1 MHAAYRIGVLLALAN
16 ARSYAARR
24 HRLRKR
30 NKTLRSKS
38 AHEFIYATCRIGKV
52 VMACGRSYA
61 ARRLCNTATTIALTP
76 SDQLAMERCHEDAQ
90 L

>member
-1 MHAAYRIGVLLALAN
+1 MRAHTQHDVIDFENETKHFAVKVHMNSYMLLVGL
-16 ARSYAARR
+16 
-24 HRLRKR
+24 
-30 NKTLRSKS
+30 
-38 AHEFIYATCRIGKV
+38 EEV

-76 SDQLAMERCHEDAQ
+76 SDQLAMKRCREEAQ

>member
-1 MHAAYRIGVLLALAN
+1 MLLVGL
-16 ARSYAARR
+16 
-24 HRLRKR
+24 
-30 NKTLRSKS
+30 
-38 AHEFIYATCRIGKV
+38 EKV

-76 SDQLAMERCHEDAQ
+76 SDQLAMKRSREEAQ